1 MKKVIALLL
10 GFALLGAGAFAG
22 EDITIGAA
30 IRKYDDT
37 FLTEHRNAVKERC
50 DQLGI
55 KVDATD
61 SRADQVLQNNNID
74 MYITKGYNAITVN
87 LQERSAADIV
97 IEKCMNA
104 DIPLVIYIS
113 EPFPEAMEIWDKV
126 YYVGSRAE
134 DSGLYQAYAMADYW
148 NANKAQVDRNGDGKL
163 QMVILTG
170 EPGHNDAELRTEY
183 CQRGLKERGIE
194 FELIAKDTA
203 MWDRV
208 KGQDKMATFL
218 AAYDNIEAV
227 FCNNDDMA
235 MGAIEA
241 LKAQGYFTG
250 GKYMPVLGVDA
261 TAVGKDAIKDGTML
275 ATSFNDAKGQGYAV
289 AQAAYLMAKGQPVT
303 PETMAI
309 PDIEF
314 DGHHLWMPYK
324 AVNKDNVDQFIAK

>member
-1 MKKVIALLL
+1 MRRIWLAAMILTIS
-10 GFALLGAGAFAG
+10 GAYVAAG
-22 EDITIGAA
+22 ENMTIGAA

-37 FLTEHRNAVKERC
+37 FLTEHRNAMKERC
-50 DQLGI
+50 DRLGVT
-55 KVDATD
+55 VDFTD
-61 SRADQVLQNNNID
+61 SRADQILQNNNID
-74 MYITKGYNAITVN
+74 MYITKGYDAITAN

-113 EPFPEAMEIWDKV
+113 EPFPEAMKIWDKV

-134 DSGLYQAYAMADYW
+134 DSGLNQAYAMADYW
-148 NANKAQVDRNGDGKL
+148 NANKEKVDRNGDGKL
-163 QMVILTG
+163 QIVILTG

-183 CQRGLKERGIE
+183 CQRGLKERGID
-194 FELIAKDTA
+194 FELVAKDTA

-241 LKAQGYFTG
+241 LKAQGYFSG
-250 GKYMPVLGVDA
+250 GKYIPVLGVDA
-261 TAVGKDAIKDGTML
+261 TAVGKDAIKEGTML
-275 ATSFNDAKGQGYAV
+275 ATSFNDAKGQGGAV
-289 AQAAYLMAKGQPVT
+289 AQIAYLLAKGEEIT
-303 PETMAI
+303 PETVNI
-309 PDIEF
+309 PAIEF
-314 DGHHLWMPYK
+314 DEHYLWMPYV
-324 AVNKDNVDQFIAK
+324 AVNKDNVDDFIAK